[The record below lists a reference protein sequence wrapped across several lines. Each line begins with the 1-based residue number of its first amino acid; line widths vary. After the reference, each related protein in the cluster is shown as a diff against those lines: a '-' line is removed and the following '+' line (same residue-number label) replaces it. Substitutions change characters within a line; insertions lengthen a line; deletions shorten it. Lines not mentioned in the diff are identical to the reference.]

1 MHREQRIHFLE
12 SEVDRLARTL
22 KDCEGALD
30 IANSQTEKANKV
42 ARDAKAKVVELDAR
56 VYQIEGELKEALERA
71 SGFEKELRT
80 YRAKYSEAKST
91 ISEKDSVIGGKE
103 GTISSLAD
111 KVCPWLLLR
120 IMRTDVIDGFRDS
133 VLLQCLTCDTVLYFV
148 CLG

>member
-1 MHREQRIHFLE
+1 MLHHEQRIHYLE
-12 SEVDRLARTL
+12 SEVDRLTRTL

-56 VYQIEGELKEALERA
+56 VYQIEGELKDALERA
-71 SGFEKELRT
+71 SGFESELRT

-103 GTISSLAD
+103 GKISSLSD
-111 KVCPWLLLR
+111 KVCPWLLRR
-120 IMRTDVIDGFRDS
+120 IMQTDVIDGYRDS
-133 VLLQCLTCDTVLYFV
+133 VLLRCLTC
-148 CLG
+148 